1 MRVSRERS
9 LLVFYTICVSV
20 LSPQEMTIR
29 WLTWWT
35 YLVRVSSE
43 RSLLVFCNIC
53 VSFLSRQEM
62 TTKMV
67 DMVDV
72 SCESVQREIIA
83 CIPEV
88 VSDEEHNAVA
98 VKLQ

>member
-1 MRVSRERS
+1 
-9 LLVFYTICVSV
+9 
-20 LSPQEMTIR
+20 MTA
-29 WLTWWT
+29 
-35 YLVRVSSE
+35 
-43 RSLLVFCNIC
+43 
-53 VSFLSRQEM
+53 
-62 TTKMV
+62 KMV
-67 DMVDV
+67 EMVDV